1 MEPKRRFTVVFG
13 GSSAL
18 RRISSPIILRLS
30 PIVISVSSFVFMVV
44 VVVRH
49 RLSFCSMRVVY
60 P

>member
-1 MEPKRRFTVVFG
+1 MEPKRRFTVVLG

-30 PIVISVSSFVFMVV
+30 PIVISVSPFV

-49 RLSFCSMRVVY
+49 RLSFCSVRVVN